1 MCGECGYRTDR
12 ESHLSQHTRTHTGEK
27 PFKCDQCDYSARL
40 KSTLVKHIRTHT
52 GEKPYMCGECGYRAA
67 QMSSLSK
74 HMTTHTGDKP
84 YKCDQCSFSSTLKC
98 HLNKHIAKHTRDTG
112 WQQNEQ
118 DNVQYQETYNEDFCG
133 GTQPMGHPLND
144 TDNSWGQAPGTEL
157 QHDNEMDD
165 PNDKV
170 CGVKAEM
177 GESSCELSDGE
188 LCTGHS
194 GNDMDPFW
202 YDKPYMCGECG
213 YRTDRESHLSQHMR
227 THTGEKPF
235 KCDQCDYSAAVKSTL
250 VSHLRTHTGEKPYMC
265 GECGFMAAQK
275 SSLSKHMTT
284 HTGDKPY
291 KCDQCSFFSTRKYH
305 LNQHK
310 AKHTRDTGWQQNEQ
324 DNVLYQ
330 KTYNEDFC
338 GGTQPIGHSFNDTD
352 NSLGQT
358 QGAELQQDNEM
369 DDPNDKVCNVK
380 AEIGESS
387 CELSDGELHT
397 GHSGN
402 EHIAKHT
409 RSTGWQQNEQDN
421 VLCHETYNE
430 DFFARTQPN
439 RHPLDKTDNSWGQ
452 NSGMSLQQDEEKDNP
467 NVKVYSVKEEIGESS
482 CELSVGELCT
492 GHSGKDMDHP
502 GYPGKKMD
510 CTEHFG
516 KESDNVAQKSYNV
529 NFPQPNSI
537 STSLVQESRGN
548 MGRHVVKHS
557 NEKPFACKECPYS
570 TYGKSDLSRHMRTHT
585 GEKPYKCDQCD
596 YSAAVKS
603 TLVKHLRTHTGEKP
617 YMCGECGYRTAQM
630 SCLSKHMRTHTGDK
644 PYKCDQCSYSAVQ
657 KSHLDEHILA
667 KHTRDTGRQQNEQD
681 NVLCHSYSEDFFD
694 GIQPAGHPLNVTDN
708 NWGQARGTTRQRGEE
723 RDVPNDKVCAV
734 KVEMGESSCEPFVG
748 ELHTGHSAKDMD
760 HPVYPGEEMDCTE
773 HPGKESDSLQ
783 QKTYNVNFPQ
793 PDSISTSRV
802 QNTGNMGRHVVK
814 HLDEKPFAC
823 KECPYSTYGK
833 SQLTQHMRT
842 HTGEKPFK
850 CDQCGYSAAIKSTL
864 VKHLRTHT
872 GEKPYMCG
880 ECGYRAAQMS
890 SLSKHMT
897 THIGDKPYK
906 CDQCS
911 FSSTLKCHL
920 NKHIAKH
927 TGDTGWQQNEQDNVL
942 YQETYNED
950 FCGGTQPTGHPL
962 NDTDNSWGQAP
973 GTKLQEDNEM
983 DIPNDKVCGENA
995 EKGESSC
1002 EVSDGELCTGHS
1014 GNDMDPFWYDRPYM
1028 CGECGYRTGRESHLS
1043 QHMRTHTGEKPF
1055 KCDQCDYSAAVKS
1068 TLVSHLRTHT
1078 GEKPYMCGECG
1089 FRAAQKSS
1097 LSKHMRTHTG
1107 DKPYKC
1113 DQGRYSA
1120 IQKSHLDQHIAK
1132 HRGDTGW
1139 QQNEQDNV
1147 LCQGIYSKDIFVGTE
1162 PPEHPLN
1169 MTDNSWGQA
1178 PGTTRQQKEER
1189 DVPNDKVCG
1198 VKVDM
1203 GESSCELSVG
1213 DFCTG
1218 DSMSNM
1224 DPPGYSGEAI
1234 DCTEHFGTESDNVAQ
1249 QSYNVNFPQADSIST
1264 SQVQESR
1271 GNMGTH
1277 VVTHT
1282 NEKPFAC
1289 KVCPYSTYG
1298 KSDLSR
1304 HMRTHTGQKPYK
1316 CDQCDYSAAVKST
1329 LVWHLRTHTGVK
1341 SYKCD
1346 QCRYSAVQKSHL
1358 DEHILANHTRDTGMT
1373 QNEQDNVLCHGTY
1386 SEDFFDGIQPAGH
1399 PLNVTDNNWG
1409 QARGTTRQRG
1419 EERDVPNDKVCA
1431 VKVEMGESSCEPF
1444 VGELH
1449 TGHSA
1454 KDMDHP
1460 VYPGEEMDCTEHPGK
1475 ESDSLQQKTYNVNFP
1490 QPDSISTSRVQNTG
1504 NMGRH
1509 VVKHLDEKP
1518 FACKECP
1525 YSTYGKSQLTQHMR
1539 THTGEKPF
1547 KCDQCGYS
1555 AAVKSTLVKHLRT
1568 HTGEKPYM
1576 CGECGYRAAQMSSL
1590 SKHMTTHT
1598 GDKPYKCDQCSFS
1611 STLKCHLSQ
1620 HIANHTRDTGWQQ
1633 NEQDNVLCQEAYSED
1648 FFRGTQPTG
1657 HPLNDT
1663 DNSWGQTQGTA
1674 RQQDEEMDIP
1684 NDKVFGVKTEMRE
1697 SSCELSIGQLHT
1709 GHSGKDLDHPGYPG
1723 KEPDCTVHLGNESD
1737 NLQQKTCEVN
1747 FPQPDNIATSQVQES
1762 RGNMGW
1768 HVVLFKHS
1776 NEKPFACK
1784 ECPYST
1790 YLKSDLS
1797 RHMRTH
1803 TGEKPYKCDQC
1814 AYSAAVKSSLV
1825 KHLRTHTGE
1834 KPYMCGECGYRT
1846 AQMSCLSKH
1855 MRTHT
1860 GDKPY
1865 RCDQCSY
1872 SATRKSYLDKH
1883 KVKHTGQ

>member
-1 MCGECGYRTDR
+1 MAEFTWGSPFGELHVEQSTKEMHIKEEETGDTGWQQDELGNALCRKTYSKDFFGKPQPTRHPCDETDNSWGQTSGKARQQFEKGDIPNDKFCSVKAEMVESSCGLSDRKLCTGHSGKNMDHFGYDKPYMCGECGYRTDR
-12 ESHLSQHTRTHTGEK
+12 ESHLSQHTRTHTAEK
-27 PFKCDQCDYSARL
+27 PFKCDQCDYSAAL
-40 KSTLVKHIRTHT
+40 KSTLVKHLRTHT

-67 QMSSLSK
+67 QKSSLTK

-112 WQQNEQ
+112 RKQNK
-118 DNVQYQETYNEDFCG
+118 N
-133 GTQPMGHPLND
+133 
-144 TDNSWGQAPGTEL
+144 
-157 QHDNEMDD
+157 
-165 PNDKV
+165 
-170 CGVKAEM
+170 
-177 GESSCELSDGE
+177 
-188 LCTGHS
+188 
-194 GNDMDPFW
+194 
-202 YDKPYMCGECG
+202 
-213 YRTDRESHLSQHMR
+213 
-227 THTGEKPF
+227 
-235 KCDQCDYSAAVKSTL
+235 
-250 VSHLRTHTGEKPYMC
+250 
-265 GECGFMAAQK
+265 
-275 SSLSKHMTT
+275 
-284 HTGDKPY
+284 
-291 KCDQCSFFSTRKYH
+291 
-305 LNQHK
+305 
-310 AKHTRDTGWQQNEQ
+310 

-330 KTYNEDFC
+330 ETYNEDFC

-369 DDPNDKVCNVK
+369 DVPNDKVCNLK

-387 CELSDGELHT
+387 CELSDGELQT

-421 VLCHETYNE
+421 VLCHETYNK

-529 NFPQPNSI
+529 NFPQPASI
-537 STSLVQESRGN
+537 SISLVQESRGN
-548 MGRHVVKHS
+548 MGGHVVKHS
-557 NEKPFACKECPYS
+557 NEKPFACKECLYS

-603 TLVKHLRTHTGEKP
+603 TLVRHLRTHKGVK
-617 YMCGECGYRTAQM
+617 
-630 SCLSKHMRTHTGDK
+630 S
-644 PYKCDQCSYSAVQ
+644 YKFDQCRYSAVQ
-657 KSHLDEHILA
+657 KSHLDKHILA
-667 KHTRDTGRQQNEQD
+667 KTTRDTGWQQNEQD
-681 NVLCHSYSEDFFD
+681 NVLCHETYSEDFFD

-708 NWGQARGTTRQRGEE
+708 NWGQARGMTSQRGEE
-723 RDVPNDKVCAV
+723 RDDPNGKVCGV

-814 HLDEKPFAC
+814 HF
-823 KECPYSTYGK
+823 
-833 SQLTQHMRT
+833 
-842 HTGEKPFK
+842 
-850 CDQCGYSAAIKSTL
+850 
-864 VKHLRTHT
+864 
-872 GEKPYMCG
+872 
-880 ECGYRAAQMS
+880 
-890 SLSKHMT
+890 
-897 THIGDKPYK
+897 
-906 CDQCS
+906 
-911 FSSTLKCHL
+911 
-920 NKHIAKH
+920 
-927 TGDTGWQQNEQDNVL
+927 
-942 YQETYNED
+942 
-950 FCGGTQPTGHPL
+950 
-962 NDTDNSWGQAP
+962 
-973 GTKLQEDNEM
+973 
-983 DIPNDKVCGENA
+983 
-995 EKGESSC
+995 
-1002 EVSDGELCTGHS
+1002 
-1014 GNDMDPFWYDRPYM
+1014 
-1028 CGECGYRTGRESHLS
+1028 
-1043 QHMRTHTGEKPF
+1043 
-1055 KCDQCDYSAAVKS
+1055 
-1068 TLVSHLRTHT
+1068 
-1078 GEKPYMCGECG
+1078 
-1089 FRAAQKSS
+1089 
-1097 LSKHMRTHTG
+1097 
-1107 DKPYKC
+1107 
-1113 DQGRYSA
+1113 
-1120 IQKSHLDQHIAK
+1120 
-1132 HRGDTGW
+1132 
-1139 QQNEQDNV
+1139 
-1147 LCQGIYSKDIFVGTE
+1147 
-1162 PPEHPLN
+1162 
-1169 MTDNSWGQA
+1169 
-1178 PGTTRQQKEER
+1178 
-1189 DVPNDKVCG
+1189 
-1198 VKVDM
+1198 
-1203 GESSCELSVG
+1203 
-1213 DFCTG
+1213 
-1218 DSMSNM
+1218 
-1224 DPPGYSGEAI
+1224 
-1234 DCTEHFGTESDNVAQ
+1234 
-1249 QSYNVNFPQADSIST
+1249 
-1264 SQVQESR
+1264 
-1271 GNMGTH
+1271 
-1277 VVTHT
+1277 
-1282 NEKPFAC
+1282 
-1289 KVCPYSTYG
+1289 
-1298 KSDLSR
+1298 
-1304 HMRTHTGQKPYK
+1304 
-1316 CDQCDYSAAVKST
+1316 
-1329 LVWHLRTHTGVK
+1329 
-1341 SYKCD
+1341 
-1346 QCRYSAVQKSHL
+1346 
-1358 DEHILANHTRDTGMT
+1358 
-1373 QNEQDNVLCHGTY
+1373 
-1386 SEDFFDGIQPAGH
+1386 
-1399 PLNVTDNNWG
+1399 
-1409 QARGTTRQRG
+1409 
-1419 EERDVPNDKVCA
+1419 
-1431 VKVEMGESSCEPF
+1431 
-1444 VGELH
+1444 
-1449 TGHSA
+1449 
-1454 KDMDHP
+1454 
-1460 VYPGEEMDCTEHPGK
+1460 
-1475 ESDSLQQKTYNVNFP
+1475 
-1490 QPDSISTSRVQNTG
+1490 
-1504 NMGRH
+1504 
-1509 VVKHLDEKP
+1509 DEKP

-1620 HIANHTRDTGWQQ
+1620 HKANHTRDTGWQQ
-1633 NEQDNVLCQEAYSED
+1633 NEQDNLLCQEAYSED
-1648 FFRGTQPTG
+1648 FFRETQPTG

-1709 GHSGKDLDHPGYPG
+1709 GHSGKDLDHSGYPG

-1814 AYSAAVKSSLV
+1814 DYSAAVKSSLV

-1834 KPYMCGECGYRT
+1834 KPYMCGECGYRS

-1865 RCDQCSY
+1865 KCDQCSY
-1872 SATRKSYLDKH
+1872 SARQQSALDNHLKRH
-1883 KVKHTGQ
+1883 TGEKPYICRECGYRTITKTNLVRHMRKHTGEKPHVCDFCSYSAADKGNLERHITAKHADEKPYMCDEWVQDS